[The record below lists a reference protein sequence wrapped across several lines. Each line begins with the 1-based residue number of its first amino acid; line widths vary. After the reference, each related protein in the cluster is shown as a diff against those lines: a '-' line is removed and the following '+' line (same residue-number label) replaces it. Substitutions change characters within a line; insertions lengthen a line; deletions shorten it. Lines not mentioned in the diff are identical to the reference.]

1 MSEPEKPSRR
11 GLLIAGAGAMAA
23 CSPEPRPGAG
33 PALITQPRVMWRL
46 ASSFRSNLAAMHGA
60 AVRLSQRVEAATEG
74 RFTLRVHQADE
85 LLPSLAVLDAVQK
98 GSVEAGQTAGYYYMG
113 KDPALAFETGVPFG
127 LAPRQQQAW
136 LHEAG
141 GLALLRERYAQ
152 FGVINF
158 PAGNTGVQMG
168 GWFNRPVRS
177 RADLRG
183 LKMRIPGLGGRVMD
197 SLGVLVQNLP
207 GGEIY
212 PALERGAIDATEWVG
227 PFDDEKLGFY
237 KVARFYHYPGWWEPG
252 PELSILV
259 NRTAFE
265 ALPRGYQQIFEA
277 AVRDAGAYMQQRYD
291 AENPAALERLRQQGI
306 ELVPFSRDLLEAA
319 KQASEGLLDAQADQ
333 DPGLRRILEHWR
345 EFRQQSFA
353 WFGLAE
359 RAYAEFSFH

>member
-1 MSEPEKPSRR
+1 
-11 GLLIAGAGAMAA
+11 
-23 CSPEPRPGAG
+23 
-33 PALITQPRVMWRL
+33 MWRL

-60 AVRLSQRVEAATEG
+60 AVRLSERIEAATEG

-85 LLPSLAVLDAVQK
+85 LLPPMAVLDGVQK

-113 KDPALAFETGVPFG
+113 KDPTLAFETGVPFG

-136 LHEAG
+136 LHEGG
-141 GLALLRERYAQ
+141 GLALLRERYAR

-177 RADLRG
+177 REDLRG

-259 NRTAFE
+259 NREAFE

-291 AENPAALERLRQQGI
+291 AENPAAMERLRAQGI

-319 KQASEGLLDAQADQ
+319 REASEGLLEAEAGAD
-333 DPGLRRILEHWR
+333 PEFRRILDHWR
-345 EFRQQSFA
+345 DFRRRSFA

-359 RAYAEFSFH
+359 RAYAEFSFR